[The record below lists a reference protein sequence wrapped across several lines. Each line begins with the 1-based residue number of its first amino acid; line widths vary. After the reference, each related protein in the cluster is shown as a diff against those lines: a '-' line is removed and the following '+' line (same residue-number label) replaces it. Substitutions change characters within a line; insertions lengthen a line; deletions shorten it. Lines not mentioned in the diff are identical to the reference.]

1 MYGTEFARVNG
12 SYSTALVG
20 TYELLG
26 QSIENNTST
35 FRLHL
40 YFNYWGGT
48 QVSSGYS
55 DLKLDG
61 DTKQSGGYTFSPGE
75 HWLGSKDITI
85 THNDDGTFPG
95 RYVEIYAHSYI
106 MNGTAGGWLSAGTI
120 ARASQPSCITY
131 PNNTENVGAIGDSF
145 YIHMNRKSGAFT
157 HTVRYSWY
165 GRNGTIATGVTNNYY
180 WTIPEIFASD
190 IPNDKSGWGTIYA
203 DTYNGNTYIGTKS
216 CRFTC
221 SVTNANPIFENFDF
235 EDVNQ
240 KTLALTS
247 NRSIIIPRYSTVR
260 ISITPSDKAIAQKY
274 ATMTKYRVSTGTG
287 SIDLAYSTTETK
299 STNFTPQSGI
309 LNVYAID
316 SRNNSTLVTKNAEHI
331 IYYDDLIKNSITV
344 TRQNGVSEFVNLKIE
359 GIIDLV
365 QFGISKTD
373 SSPIMNK
380 ITQAKYRYKATD
392 SNTWSQYENITLT
405 VDNDGKFSYDGLVQG
420 DLPNYGF
427 DINNSYNFE
436 VYVED
441 ELSNVTFTANL
452 NSGIPNIALH
462 KNGVGIMG
470 KYNET
475 EGGLLQVAGKD
486 IMHKSIMSLSYSR
499 HTQNLSSW
507 VGAVITNS
515 ILNSASQGSGFTYN
529 SSDNS
534 IVVGEG
540 ITKVLVSG
548 HVSFK
553 KSGSSDFSLD
563 VLKNGHG
570 IDSAG
575 IYGNAE
581 ARWWN
586 CSISPIPI
594 EVTEG
599 DVLQLVFTNGGAGNV
614 EFLTSTGFTVQEI

>member
-1 MYGTEFARVNG
+1 MYGTEFARVGG

-20 TYELLG
+20 TYEVLG
-26 QSIENNTST
+26 QSTENNSTT

-40 YFNYWGGT
+40 YFNYWGGS
-48 QVSSGYS
+48 QVSSSYS

-61 DTKQSGGYTFSPGE
+61 DTKQSGGFSFSPGE

-95 RYVEIYAHSYI
+95 RYVEVYAHSYI

-120 ARASQPSCITY
+120 ARASQPSCITF
-131 PNNTENVGAIGDSF
+131 PNNTENVGPIGGSF
-145 YIHMNRKSGAFT
+145 TIHMNRKSTSFT

-165 GRNGTIATGVTNNYY
+165 NRSGTIATGVTDNYN

-221 SVTNANPIFENFDF
+221 SVTNANPIFENFEFADT
-235 EDVNQ
+235 NN
-240 KTLALTS
+240 KTLALTNNS
-247 NRSIIIPRYSTVR
+247 QTIIPRYSIVN
-260 ISITPSDKAIAQKY
+260 IKITTDNKAIAQKY

-287 SIDLAYSTTETK
+287 SVDLAYSTTETK
-299 STNFTPQSGI
+299 NAHFIAQGGI
-309 LNVYAID
+309 FNVYAID
-316 SRNNSTLVTKNAEHI
+316 SRNNSTLVTKNAENI
-331 IYYDDLIKNSITV
+331 IYYDDLIKNSIAV

-365 QFGISKTD
+365 QFGVSEVGST
-373 SSPIMNK
+373 PIINQIK
-380 ITQAKYRYKATD
+380 EAKYRYKATD
-392 SNTWSQYENITLT
+392 SNTWSQYQNITLT
-405 VDNDGKFSYDGLVQG
+405 VDNDGKFSYNQLIQG

-427 DINNSYNFE
+427 DISNSYNFE

-470 KYNET
+470 KYDET

-486 IMHKSIMSLSYSR
+486 IMHKSVMSLKYSR

-507 VGAVITNS
+507 VSTVINNS
-515 ILNSASQGSGFTYN
+515 MLNYEQGSSFTYN

-534 IVVGEG
+534 IVVGDG
-540 ITKVLVSG
+540 ITGVLVSG
-548 HVSFK
+548 YASFL
-553 KSGSSDFSLD
+553 KSGSSDYSLEIYI
-563 VLKNGHG
+563 NGSG
-570 IDSAG
+570 ISAG
-575 IYGNAE
+575 VYGSAD

-594 EVTEG
+594 SVTSG
-599 DVLQLVFTNGGAGNV
+599 DILQLVFTSGGAGNV
-614 EFLTSTGFTVQEI
+614 EFLNSTGFTVQEI

>member
-1 MYGTEFARVNG
+1 MYGTEFARVSG

-40 YFNYWGGT
+40 YFNYWGGA
-48 QVSSGYS
+48 QVSSSYS

-95 RYVEIYAHSYI
+95 RYVEVYAYSYI

-120 ARASQPSCITY
+120 ARASQPSCITF
-131 PNNTENVGAIGDSF
+131 PNNTENVGAIGDTF
-145 YIHMNRKSGAFT
+145 TIHMNRKSESFT

-165 GRNGTIATGVTNNYY
+165 SRSGTIATGVTYNCS

-235 EDVNQ
+235 KDTNS
-240 KTLALTS
+240 KTLALTK
-247 NRSIIIPRYSTVR
+247 NENTIIPRYSTVKL
-260 ISITPSDKAIAQKY
+260 SITTSDKAIAQKY
-274 ATMTKYRVSTGTG
+274 ATMKKYRVATGTG
-287 SIDLAYSTTETK
+287 SVDLSYSETATKTTVFK
-299 STNFTPQSGI
+299 AQGGI
-309 LNVYAID
+309 FDVYAID
-316 SRNNSTLVTKNAEHI
+316 SRNNSTLVTKNAENI
-331 IYYDDLIKNSITV
+331 IYYDDLIKNSIAV

-365 QFGISKTD
+365 QFGVSEVGST
-373 SSPIMNK
+373 PIINQIK
-380 ITQAKYRYKATD
+380 VAKYRYKATD
-392 SNTWSQYENITLT
+392 SNTWSQYQNITLT
-405 VDNDGKFSYDGLVQG
+405 VDNNGKFSYNGLVQG

-470 KYNET
+470 KYDET
-475 EGGLLQVAGKD
+475 EGGLLQVAGKN
-486 IMHKSIMSLSYSR
+486 IMHKSVMSLKYSR

-507 VGAVITNS
+507 VSTVINNS
-515 ILNSASQGSGFTYN
+515 MLNYEQGSSFTYN

-534 IVVGEG
+534 IVVGDG
-540 ITKVLVSG
+540 ITGVLVSG
-548 HVSFK
+548 YASFL
-553 KSGSSDFSLD
+553 KSGTSDYSLEIY
-563 VLKNGHG
+563 KNGNG
-570 IDSAG
+570 LSAG
-575 IYGNAE
+575 VYGSAE

-594 EVTEG
+594 SVEEG
-599 DVLQLVFTNGGAGNV
+599 DRLQLVFTSGGAGNV
-614 EFLTSTGFTVQEI
+614 EFLHSTGFTVQEI